1 MVTFRTV
8 IITFVQILLID
19 GISGLLKVSR
29 IFFFCFKLHMSA
41 TGILRR
47 KCSGGK
53 LTKNEVI
60 EVTFYV
66 RQVKAKL
73 GFGSGLKCY

>member
-1 MVTFRTV
+1 
-8 IITFVQILLID
+8 
-19 GISGLLKVSR
+19 
-29 IFFFCFKLHMSA
+29 MSA
-41 TGILRR
+41 TGIPRR

-66 RQVKAKL
+66 HQVNAKL